1 MFETVQH
8 AVLAHHG
15 NKAADHGLGGGVDV
29 VRDVAGVGCVIGIE
43 HDASVARDQEA
54 VETLG
59 FAIGDDLREF
69 GRIHAFLFG
78 RRHLPVRNR
87 PDRRLDGAQ
96 FSAAE
101 ADCQQQDNDGVHE
114 SGKSGAVAGHR
125 AFQAHV
131 GEQRPT
137 VRNDGMISTYAG
149 VTKIMV
155 LWI

>member
-1 MFETVQH
+1 
-8 AVLAHHG
+8 
-15 NKAADHGLGGGVDV
+15 
-29 VRDVAGVGCVIGIE
+29 
-43 HDASVARDQEA
+43 
-54 VETLG
+54 
-59 FAIGDDLREF
+59 
-69 GRIHAFLFG
+69 
-78 RRHLPVRNR
+78 
-87 PDRRLDGAQ
+87 
-96 FSAAE
+96 
-101 ADCQQQDNDGVHE
+101 VHE